1 MSLFIFKFNNM
12 KEMNCLIDD
21 MLNRDISYN
30 LKDFEYELFQYIDET
45 AFDFNKITE
54 HLESSRILRYDCE
67 YDATIIEIIG
77 GYLIIRV
84 EEKFNHHNIHL
95 CYCRHSIGI
104 PSTLCFISA

>member
-1 MSLFIFKFNNM
+1 MEQINI
-12 KEMNCLIDD
+12 LIDD

-30 LKDFEYELFQYIDET
+30 LQDFDYELFEYSDET

-54 HLESSRILRYDCE
+54 HLEGSKILRYDSE
-67 YDATIIEIIG
+67 YDATIIEING

-84 EEKFNHHNIHL
+84 EDALNHHNIHL
-95 CYCRHSIGI
+95 CYCRHNIGI